1 MSNTFETGGLKNV
14 DINLKVISLQ
24 CSWVKKLYDENFH
37 ELKVIPLHL
46 ICITFGQNFKFHSN
60 LSYDT
65 KLLTSFPVFYKNIFS
80 YWSKHFTFSPE
91 LPSCIL
97 STCLCYNKDIL
108 ISNKPIYFKHFSNNN
123 LNYVTQLFDDTG
135 NTKEWMKLKHEFN
148 LNNNLYFK
156 WMQLI
161 HSIPQKWKNTINNN
175 RISENLLFLNH
186 HLIKCNI
193 LLSLEKLNSKELY
206 LIQLTCDFLK
216 PTSQIY
222 FEQHF
227 NNCVLDSK
235 YIYILPHIVTSDPY
249 TGYFQHKV
257 LNNGLY
263 LKEKLLFLV
272 YQKLPNTLFVTKINK
287 QSSISFATALS
298 QKHYG
303 MV

>member
-1 MSNTFETGGLKNV
+1 MSLN
-14 DINLKVISLQ
+14 
-24 CSWVKKLYDENFH
+24 CSMTWKIQ
-37 ELKVIPLHL
+37 ELL
-46 ICITFGQNFKFHSN
+46 
-60 LSYDT
+60 
-65 KLLTSFPVFYKNIFS
+65 
-80 YWSKHFTFSPE
+80 
-91 LPSCIL
+91 
-97 STCLCYNKDIL
+97 
-108 ISNKPIYFKHFSNNN
+108 
-123 LNYVTQLFDDTG
+123 
-135 NTKEWMKLKHEFN
+135 KLKHEFN
-148 LNNNLYFK
+148 LNNNLHFR

-161 HSIPQKWKNTINNN
+161 HSIPQKWKITIKNNK
-175 RISENLLFLNH
+175 ISENLLFLNH